1 MSTYNDIRVRFE
13 VALNEAS
20 SRTIEGNLLPLL
32 NKIFGEGR
40 VNSKN
45 GRKDLRYDLGGDV
58 KKSIES
64 IEGALKKV
72 GLDFFEVT
80 SAAPGQYKD
89 GGNSGK
95 FYTYIVTFNKPQVI
109 GKYKIRKG
117 EVVKFVD
124 NKPPSGTL
132 KSKELTPALLRLPE
146 DKAMNANSLRSEVQS
161 SIQKKY
167 GKSNPHLAETLIS
180 LYDLVANHTP
190 KNQKFDNPNAI
201 ESFSEDIKYGPEL
214 QEMIAGFSD
223 ADINTIGKDF
233 GEILGGALMMNITK
247 YSEGV
252 SFPSGNNPLV
262 DFYIDGYGISSK
274 YKDGAAPT
282 LTNIIKDVKPEQ
294 FVEDKEKQL
303 YSIFK
308 TVLNNNVIDGYL
320 KSAELLNLPGAL
332 KVKEMTGLS
341 ELSGAAIEQFIQ
353 GKIEEIGF
361 DEFFNEYVV
370 DLNNYVGRGS
380 TKISQKVKDKLI
392 ANNKFVGLFS
402 YAVTM
407 NLVDKLNGSL
417 GDGMIYIDTLKS
429 IIGKLEVKQLY
440 MDVILKK
447 DTVLFYLKG
456 FSDENAKITFEA
468 PNVSTPNPGN
478 GRLGFKMK

>member
-1 MSTYNDIRVRFE
+1 MRTLGDIRTRFE

-32 NKIFGEGR
+32 DKILGGGR
-40 VNSKN
+40 INSKN
-45 GRKDLRYDLGGDV
+45 GRKDLRYDLGGDTNKSTQSV
-58 KKSIES
+58 KD
-64 IEGALKKV
+64 ALEKI
-72 GLDFFEVT
+72 GLADFEIT
-80 SAAPGQYKD
+80 TAGPGQYKD

-95 FYTYIVTFNKPQVI
+95 FYTYIVTFNKPQVV

-124 NKPPSGTL
+124 NKPPSGTI
-132 KSKELTPALLRLPE
+132 KSKELTPTVLKLPE
-146 DKAMNANSLRSEVQS
+146 DKALNANTLKSEVQRAV
-161 SIQKKY
+161 QNKY
-167 GKSNPHLAETLIS
+167 GKSNPHLSETLIS
-180 LYDLVANHTP
+180 LYDLVAGHIP
-190 KNQKFDNPNAI
+190 KTQKFDNPNAI

-233 GEILGGALMMNITK
+233 GEILGGALIMNITK
-247 YSEGV
+247 YTDGV

-262 DFYIDGYGISSK
+262 DFHIDGYGISSK
-274 YKDGAAPT
+274 YKSGAAPT

-294 FVEDKEKQL
+294 FVEDKEKEL

-308 TVLNNNVIDGYL
+308 LVLDNTVIDGYL

-341 ELSGAAIEQFIQ
+341 ELSASGIEQFIQ
-353 GKIEEIGF
+353 DKISEIGF
-361 DEFFNEYVV
+361 DDFFNEYVV

-380 TKISQKVKDKLI
+380 TSINQKVKDKLI

-407 NLVDKLNGSL
+407 NLVDKLNGEL
-417 GDGMIYIDTLKS
+417 GDGSVYIDTLKS

-447 DTVLFYLKG
+447 DTVQFYLKG